1 MGVFYVVLASG
12 YVRVRT
18 CKEARSSDPEYWYS
32 NLGVRE
38 FALWQFTF
46 SFAGRFFCRS
56 CDSPHIL
63 PNLFVHYF
71 FGLVANLMHVW
82 ISGDRTA

>member
-1 MGVFYVVLASG
+1 MGFFVLFWLPDAYVYGHVKRHEVLILN
-12 YVRVRT
+12 T
-18 CKEARSSDPEYWYS
+18 WYS